1 MNNSAVVRTQF
12 LDFIYICRAIF
23 HVVAA
28 NGIRM
33 PFFSNCITT
42 AEM

>member
-1 MNNSAVVRTQF
+1 MMNSAGVRTQF

-23 HVVAA
+23 HATAA
-28 NGIRM
+28 NGIRVS
-33 PFFSNCITT
+33 FFSNCIMT